1 MQTKTAL
8 VLSFVVISLIPVILL
23 SAISFISL
31 WKLEQN
37 ISNMYYGAVNII
49 TALSDGHKE
58 LLEMRLDV
66 GRYITASDDQQK
78 REEILANIR
87 QDESAFLQTLITYKE
102 IDDFPLQLG
111 ILERRGFS
119 NLIPYEDSLLAQVN
133 QDWLEYQR
141 ERDTVIALSNQG
153 MAAEATVRSN
163 TIAAEKFAE
172 LADSYN
178 LIVDLNNQL
187 AQIMYEES
195 QSVVTQAVTYA
206 SISVASSIIF
216 AVAAALLLS
225 KRLAPSVDEIQRDAR
240 KKIEMFITENR
251 LQQKQQQYDDVSAA
265 VASAPPPNSTLPP
278 QLREEAAAA
287 AGSESN
293 SSGDNNGGNDYL
305 PRPVEKG
312 PLILVHSSGYEGGS
326 KREGIDHITG
336 RPGKKRP
343 SSPADALLDYHLS
356 PSSFQQQ
363 QASLSSSS
371 SSYSSDEKQQ
381 QQLPNLVLITKR
393 SSNLY
398 PLGKS
403 AGATLY
409 VLSSSSQEPI
419 STSTDG
425 QLVISITQTSLIL
438 EAVKRTLG
446 NSPHS
451 VIILDNITEM
461 IHKLGFDRVFSLVQ
475 SISDVASHYPDSRVL
490 ILINEHAHPP
500 NEVEAIATVCNAFV
514 R

>member
-78 REEILANIR
+78 REEMLANIR

-153 MAAEATVRSN
+153 MVAEATFHSN

-195 QSVVTQAVTYA
+195 QLVVTQAVTYA

-240 KKIEMFITENR
+240 KKIEMFIRENR
-251 LQQKQQQYDDVSAA
+251 LQQKQQQDDNVLAA
-265 VASAPPPNSTLPP
+265 AASAPPNSTLPP
-278 QLREEAAAA
+278 QLHEEAAAA
-287 AGSESN
+287 AGSDSN
-293 SSGDNNGGNDYL
+293 SSGDNNGGNNYL

-326 KREGIDHITG
+326 KREGIDNITG
-336 RPGKKRP
+336 RPAKKGRLRRQTHFWTITF
-343 SSPADALLDYHLS
+343 LLL
-356 PSSFQQQ
+356 
-363 QASLSSSS
+363 LSSNNRPLLLPPPFILLTKNNN
-371 SSYSSDEKQQ
+371 SSYQISS
-381 QQLPNLVLITKR
+381 
-393 SSNLY
+393 
-398 PLGKS
+398 
-403 AGATLY
+403 
-409 VLSSSSQEPI
+409 
-419 STSTDG
+419 
-425 QLVISITQTSLIL
+425 
-438 EAVKRTLG
+438 
-446 NSPHS
+446 
-451 VIILDNITEM
+451 
-461 IHKLGFDRVFSLVQ
+461 
-475 SISDVASHYPDSRVL
+475 
-490 ILINEHAHPP
+490 
-500 NEVEAIATVCNAFV
+500 
-514 R
+514 

>member
-78 REEILANIR
+78 REEMLANIR

-153 MAAEATVRSN
+153 MVAEATFHSN

-172 LADSYN
+172 LAGSYN

-240 KKIEMFITENR
+240 KKIEMFIRENR
-251 LQQKQQQYDDVSAA
+251 LQQKQQQDDNVLAA
-265 VASAPPPNSTLPP
+265 AASAPPNSTLPP
-278 QLREEAAAA
+278 QLHEETTAA
-287 AGSESN
+287 AGSDSN
-293 SSGDNNGGNDYL
+293 SSGDNNGGNNYL

-326 KREGIDHITG
+326 KREGIDNITG
-336 RPGKKRP
+336 RPAKKRP

-363 QASLSSSS
+363 QASPSSSS
-371 SSYSSDEKQQ
+371 FYSSDEKQQ

-403 AGATLY
+403 ARATLY